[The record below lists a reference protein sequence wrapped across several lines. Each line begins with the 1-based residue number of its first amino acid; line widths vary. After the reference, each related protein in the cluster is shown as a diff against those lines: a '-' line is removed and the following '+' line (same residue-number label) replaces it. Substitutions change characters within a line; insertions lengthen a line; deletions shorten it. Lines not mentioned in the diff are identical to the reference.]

1 MRDGYRKGFLG
12 IMAMVCAAAMISC
25 GTPSIEDSDTVME
38 IAGQPVVKAEYQMV
52 LKHYAPEVKRQYSTE
67 EANVENFWEMEEGR
81 PLEQVMELAEE
92 DLARKKVVA
101 RLAGEAGIG
110 EKADYLSIMEGM
122 GAENTEREGKVSSG
136 EVVYGLT
143 SFAPEDYYS
152 YVYTSLESQLLEKLK
167 SSHPISDEELEEIY
181 QENHGQYT
189 SEVRVHMLVGEMQP
203 EADGAGGRQA
213 EQSQPGADE
222 ADGRQAEQ
230 GQPEA
235 DGAGGRQAEQSQPE
249 AGMET
254 AQQVKASMEGGA
266 EIDVLTEQYP
276 QVHFYELEMSSFHT
290 EEGKSGVY
298 AQRWLTASTMEE
310 NQVCEPFF
318 IGGNLMVM
326 RCLSREENVA
336 EPLDE
341 IKGLLK
347 SEVQT
352 RMAQEDIEKGIREAE
367 ISFQQKELKQAAQE
381 ALADI

>member
-67 EANVENFWEMEEGR
+67 EANAENFWEMEEGR

-92 DLARKKVVA
+92 DLTRKKVVA
-101 RLAGEAGIG
+101 QLAGEAGIE

-181 QENHGQYT
+181 QENQGQYT

-213 EQSQPGADE
+213 EQSQ
-222 ADGRQAEQ
+222 
-230 GQPEA
+230 
-235 DGAGGRQAEQSQPE
+235 SE

-254 AQQVKASMEGGA
+254 AQQVKDSMEGGA

-276 QVHFYELEMSSFHT
+276 QVNFYEIEMSSFQT
-290 EEGKSGVY
+290 EEGPAEYRILGDSPSIGVILYGDCGEYEWKPAPEINKNMYYTHSGKNRLIKVY
-298 AQRWLTASTMEE
+298 KNKEEVIRASINAVLAVQRALE
-310 NQVCEPFF
+310 
-318 IGGNLMVM
+318 
-326 RCLSREENVA
+326 
-336 EPLDE
+336 D
-341 IKGLLK
+341 GLLYCGFIWRY
-347 SEVQT
+347 EE
-352 RMAQEDIEKGIREAE
+352 R
-367 ISFQQKELKQAAQE
+367 
-381 ALADI
+381 

>member
-67 EANVENFWEMEEGR
+67 EANAENFWEMEEGR

-92 DLARKKVVA
+92 DLTRKKVVA
-101 RLAGEAGIG
+101 QLAGEAGIE

-181 QENHGQYT
+181 QENQGQYT

-213 EQSQPGADE
+213 EQSQ
-222 ADGRQAEQ
+222 
-230 GQPEA
+230 
-235 DGAGGRQAEQSQPE
+235 SE

-254 AQQVKASMEGGA
+254 AQQVKDSMEGGA

-276 QVHFYELEMSSFHT
+276 QVNFYEIEMSSFQT

-298 AQRWLTASTMEE
+298 AQRWLTASYMEE

-352 RMAQEDIEKGIREAE
+352 RMAQEDIEKGVREAE
-367 ISFQQKELKQAAQE
+367 ITFRQKELKQAAQE

>member
-67 EANVENFWEMEEGR
+67 EANAENFWEMEEGR

-92 DLARKKVVA
+92 DLTRKKVVTQ
-101 RLAGEAGIG
+101 LAGEAGIE

-181 QENHGQYT
+181 QENQGQYT

-203 EADGAGGRQA
+203 GADGAGGRQA
-213 EQSQPGADE
+213 EQSQ
-222 ADGRQAEQ
+222 
-230 GQPEA
+230 
-235 DGAGGRQAEQSQPE
+235 SE

-254 AQQVKASMEGGA
+254 AQQVKDSMEGGA

-276 QVHFYELEMSSFHT
+276 QVNFYEIEMSSFQT

-298 AQRWLTASTMEE
+298 AQRWLTASSMEE

-352 RMAQEDIEKGIREAE
+352 RMAQEDIEKGVREAE
-367 ISFQQKELKQAAQE
+367 ITFRQKELKQAAQE

>member
-67 EANVENFWEMEEGR
+67 EANAENFWEMEEGR

-92 DLARKKVVA
+92 DLTRKKVVA
-101 RLAGEAGIG
+101 QLAGEAGIE

-181 QENHGQYT
+181 QENQGQYT

-213 EQSQPGADE
+213 EQSQ
-222 ADGRQAEQ
+222 
-230 GQPEA
+230 
-235 DGAGGRQAEQSQPE
+235 SE

-254 AQQVKASMEGGA
+254 AQQVKDSMEGGA

-276 QVHFYELEMSSFHT
+276 QVNFYEIEMSSFQT

-298 AQRWLTASTMEE
+298 AQRWLTASSMEE

-352 RMAQEDIEKGIREAE
+352 RMAQENIEKGVREAE
-367 ISFQQKELKQAAQE
+367 ITFRQKELKQAAQE

>member
-1 MRDGYRKGFLG
+1 
-12 IMAMVCAAAMISC
+12 MVCAAAMISC

-67 EANVENFWEMEEGR
+67 EANAENFWEMEEGR

-92 DLARKKVVA
+92 DLTRKKVVA
-101 RLAGEAGIG
+101 QLAGEAGIE

-181 QENHGQYT
+181 QENQGQYT

-213 EQSQPGADE
+213 EQSQ
-222 ADGRQAEQ
+222 
-230 GQPEA
+230 
-235 DGAGGRQAEQSQPE
+235 SE

-254 AQQVKASMEGGA
+254 AQQVKDSMEGGA

-276 QVHFYELEMSSFHT
+276 QVHFYEIEMSSFQT

-298 AQRWLTASTMEE
+298 AQRWLTASSMEE

-352 RMAQEDIEKGIREAE
+352 RMAQEDIEKGVREAE
-367 ISFQQKELKQAAQE
+367 ITFRQKELKQAAQE

>member
-67 EANVENFWEMEEGR
+67 EANAENFWEMEEGR

-92 DLARKKVVA
+92 DLTRKKVVA
-101 RLAGEAGIG
+101 QLAGEAGIE

-181 QENHGQYT
+181 QENQGQYT

-213 EQSQPGADE
+213 EQSQ
-222 ADGRQAEQ
+222 
-230 GQPEA
+230 
-235 DGAGGRQAEQSQPE
+235 SE

-254 AQQVKASMEGGA
+254 AQQVKDSMEGGA

-276 QVHFYELEMSSFHT
+276 QVNFYEIEMSSFQT

-298 AQRWLTASTMEE
+298 AQRWLTASSMEE

-352 RMAQEDIEKGIREAE
+352 RMAQEDIEKGVREAE
-367 ISFQQKELKQAAQE
+367 ITFRQKELKQAAQE

>member
-67 EANVENFWEMEEGR
+67 EANAENFWEMEEGR

-92 DLARKKVVA
+92 DLTRKKVVTQ
-101 RLAGEAGIG
+101 LAGEAGIE

-181 QENHGQYT
+181 QENQGQYT

-203 EADGAGGRQA
+203 GADGAGGRQA
-213 EQSQPGADE
+213 EQSQ
-222 ADGRQAEQ
+222 
-230 GQPEA
+230 
-235 DGAGGRQAEQSQPE
+235 SE

-254 AQQVKASMEGGA
+254 AQQVKDSMEGGA

-276 QVHFYELEMSSFHT
+276 QVHFYELEMSSFQT

-298 AQRWLTASTMEE
+298 AQRWLTASSMEE

-352 RMAQEDIEKGIREAE
+352 RMAQEDIEKGVREAE
-367 ISFQQKELKQAAQE
+367 ITFRQKELKQAAQE

>member
-67 EANVENFWEMEEGR
+67 EANAENFWEMEEGR

-203 EADGAGGRQA
+203 GADGAGGRQA
-213 EQSQPGADE
+213 EQSQ
-222 ADGRQAEQ
+222 
-230 GQPEA
+230 
-235 DGAGGRQAEQSQPE
+235 SE

-254 AQQVKASMEGGA
+254 AQQVKDSMEGGA

-276 QVHFYELEMSSFHT
+276 QVNFYEIEMSSFQT

-298 AQRWLTASTMEE
+298 AQRWLTASSMEE

-352 RMAQEDIEKGIREAE
+352 RMAQEDIEKGVREAE
-367 ISFQQKELKQAAQE
+367 ITFRQKELKQAAQE

>member
-67 EANVENFWEMEEGR
+67 EANAENFWEMEEGR
-81 PLEQVMELAEE
+81 PLERVMELAEE
-92 DLARKKVVA
+92 DLTRKKVVA

-181 QENHGQYT
+181 QENQGQYT

-213 EQSQPGADE
+213 EQSQ
-222 ADGRQAEQ
+222 
-230 GQPEA
+230 
-235 DGAGGRQAEQSQPE
+235 SE

-254 AQQVKASMEGGA
+254 AQQVKDSMEGGA

-276 QVHFYELEMSSFHT
+276 QVNFYEIEMSSFQT

-298 AQRWLTASTMEE
+298 AQRWLTASSMEE

-352 RMAQEDIEKGIREAE
+352 RMAQEDIEKGVREAE
-367 ISFQQKELKQAAQE
+367 ITFRQKELKQAAQE

>member
-67 EANVENFWEMEEGR
+67 EANAENFWELEEGR

-92 DLARKKVVA
+92 DLTRKKVVA
-101 RLAGEAGIG
+101 QLAGEAGIE

-181 QENHGQYT
+181 QENQGQYT

-213 EQSQPGADE
+213 EQSQ
-222 ADGRQAEQ
+222 
-230 GQPEA
+230 
-235 DGAGGRQAEQSQPE
+235 SE

-254 AQQVKASMEGGA
+254 AQQVKDSMEGGA

-276 QVHFYELEMSSFHT
+276 QVHFYELEMSSFQT

-298 AQRWLTASTMEE
+298 AQRWLTASSMEE

-318 IGGNLMVM
+318 IGGNLLVM

-367 ISFQQKELKQAAQE
+367 ITFQQKELKQAAQE

>member
-1 MRDGYRKGFLG
+1 
-12 IMAMVCAAAMISC
+12 MVCAAAMISC

-67 EANVENFWEMEEGR
+67 EANAENFWEMEEGR

-92 DLARKKVVA
+92 DLTRKKVVA
-101 RLAGEAGIG
+101 QLAGEAGIE

-181 QENHGQYT
+181 QENQGQYT

-213 EQSQPGADE
+213 EQSQ
-222 ADGRQAEQ
+222 
-230 GQPEA
+230 
-235 DGAGGRQAEQSQPE
+235 SE

-254 AQQVKASMEGGA
+254 AQQVKDSMEGGA
-266 EIDVLTEQYP
+266 GIDVLTEQYP
-276 QVHFYELEMSSFHT
+276 QVNFYEIEMSSFQT

-298 AQRWLTASTMEE
+298 AQRWLTASSMEE

-352 RMAQEDIEKGIREAE
+352 RMAQEDIEKGVREAE
-367 ISFQQKELKQAAQE
+367 ITFRQKELKQAAQE

>member
-67 EANVENFWEMEEGR
+67 EANAENFWEMEEGR

-92 DLARKKVVA
+92 DLTRKKVVA
-101 RLAGEAGIG
+101 QLAGEAGIE

-181 QENHGQYT
+181 QENQGQYT

-203 EADGAGGRQA
+203 EADGRQAEQSQPEADGRQA
-213 EQSQPGADE
+213 EQSQPE

-235 DGAGGRQAEQSQPE
+235 
-249 AGMET
+249 GMET
-254 AQQVKASMEGGA
+254 AQQVKDSMEGGA

-276 QVHFYELEMSSFHT
+276 QVHFYELEMSSFQT

-298 AQRWLTASTMEE
+298 AQRWLTASSMEE

-352 RMAQEDIEKGIREAE
+352 RMAQEDIEKGVREAE
-367 ISFQQKELKQAAQE
+367 ITFRQKELKQAAQE

>member
-92 DLARKKVVA
+92 DLTRKKVVA
-101 RLAGEAGIG
+101 QLAGEAGIE

-181 QENHGQYT
+181 QENQGQYT

-213 EQSQPGADE
+213 EQSQ
-222 ADGRQAEQ
+222 
-230 GQPEA
+230 
-235 DGAGGRQAEQSQPE
+235 SE

-254 AQQVKASMEGGA
+254 AQQVKDSMEGGA

-276 QVHFYELEMSSFHT
+276 QVNFYEIEMSSFQT

-298 AQRWLTASTMEE
+298 AQRWLTASSMEE

-352 RMAQEDIEKGIREAE
+352 RMAQEDIEKGVREAE
-367 ISFQQKELKQAAQE
+367 ITFQQKELKQAAQE

>member
-167 SSHPISDEELEEIY
+167 SSHPISDEELEQIY

-203 EADGAGGRQA
+203 GADGAGGRQA
-213 EQSQPGADE
+213 EQSQ
-222 ADGRQAEQ
+222 
-230 GQPEA
+230 
-235 DGAGGRQAEQSQPE
+235 SE

-254 AQQVKASMEGGA
+254 AQQVKDSMEGGA

-276 QVHFYELEMSSFHT
+276 QVHFYELEMSSFQT

-298 AQRWLTASTMEE
+298 AQRWLTASSMEE

-352 RMAQEDIEKGIREAE
+352 RMAQEDIEKGVREAE
-367 ISFQQKELKQAAQE
+367 ITFRQKELKQAAQE

>member
-67 EANVENFWEMEEGR
+67 EANAENFWEMEEGR

-203 EADGAGGRQA
+203 GEDGAGGRQA
-213 EQSQPGADE
+213 EQSQ
-222 ADGRQAEQ
+222 
-230 GQPEA
+230 
-235 DGAGGRQAEQSQPE
+235 SE

-254 AQQVKASMEGGA
+254 AQQVKDSMEGGA

-276 QVHFYELEMSSFHT
+276 QVNFYEIEMSSFQT

-298 AQRWLTASTMEE
+298 AQRWLTASSMEE

-352 RMAQEDIEKGIREAE
+352 RMAQEDIEKGVREAE
-367 ISFQQKELKQAAQE
+367 ITFRQKELKQAAQE

>member
-67 EANVENFWEMEEGR
+67 EANAENFWELEEGR

-92 DLARKKVVA
+92 DLTRKKVVA

-181 QENHGQYT
+181 QENQGQYT

-203 EADGAGGRQA
+203 EAK
-213 EQSQPGADE
+213 
-222 ADGRQAEQ
+222 
-230 GQPEA
+230 
-235 DGAGGRQAEQSQPE
+235 GRQAEQSQPE

-276 QVHFYELEMSSFHT
+276 QVHFYELEMSSFQT

-298 AQRWLTASTMEE
+298 AQRWLTASSMEE

-318 IGGNLMVM
+318 IGGNLLVM

-341 IKGLLK
+341 IKGIFK

-367 ISFQQKELKQAAQE
+367 ITFQQKELKQAAQE

>member
-67 EANVENFWEMEEGR
+67 EANAENFWELKEGR

-92 DLARKKVVA
+92 DLTRKKVVA

-181 QENHGQYT
+181 QENQGQYT

-203 EADGAGGRQA
+203 EAK
-213 EQSQPGADE
+213 
-222 ADGRQAEQ
+222 
-230 GQPEA
+230 
-235 DGAGGRQAEQSQPE
+235 GRQAEQSQPE

-276 QVHFYELEMSSFHT
+276 QVHFYELEMSSFQT

-298 AQRWLTASTMEE
+298 AQRWLTASSMEE

-318 IGGNLMVM
+318 IGGNLLVM

-341 IKGLLK
+341 IKGIFK

-367 ISFQQKELKQAAQE
+367 ITFQQKELKQAAQE

>member
-67 EANVENFWEMEEGR
+67 EANAENFWEMEEGR

-92 DLARKKVVA
+92 DLTRKKVVVQ
-101 RLAGEAGIG
+101 LAGEAGIE

-181 QENHGQYT
+181 QENQGQYT

-213 EQSQPGADE
+213 EQSQ
-222 ADGRQAEQ
+222 
-230 GQPEA
+230 
-235 DGAGGRQAEQSQPE
+235 SE

-254 AQQVKASMEGGA
+254 AQQVKDSMEGGA
-266 EIDVLTEQYP
+266 GIDVLTEQYP
-276 QVHFYELEMSSFHT
+276 QVHFYEIEMSSFQT

-298 AQRWLTASTMEE
+298 AQRWLTASSMEE

-326 RCLSREENVA
+326 HCLSREENVA

>member
-1 MRDGYRKGFLG
+1 
-12 IMAMVCAAAMISC
+12 MVCAAAMISC

-67 EANVENFWEMEEGR
+67 EANAENFWEMEEGR

-92 DLARKKVVA
+92 DLTRKKVVA
-101 RLAGEAGIG
+101 QLAGEAGIE

-181 QENHGQYT
+181 QENQGQYT

-213 EQSQPGADE
+213 EQSQ
-222 ADGRQAEQ
+222 
-230 GQPEA
+230 
-235 DGAGGRQAEQSQPE
+235 SE

-254 AQQVKASMEGGA
+254 AQQVKDSMEGGA

-276 QVHFYELEMSSFHT
+276 QVNFYEIEMSSFQT

-298 AQRWLTASTMEE
+298 AQRWLTASSMEE

-352 RMAQEDIEKGIREAE
+352 RMAQEDIEKGVREAE
-367 ISFQQKELKQAAQE
+367 ITFRQKELKQAAQE

>member
-67 EANVENFWEMEEGR
+67 EANAENFWEMEEGR

-181 QENHGQYT
+181 QENQGQYT

-203 EADGAGGRQA
+203 EAKGRQA
-213 EQSQPGADE
+213 EQSQPE
-222 ADGRQAEQ
+222 AE
-230 GQPEA
+230 
-235 DGAGGRQAEQSQPE
+235 GRQAEQSQPE

>member
-101 RLAGEAGIG
+101 RLAGEAGIE

-213 EQSQPGADE
+213 EQSQ
-222 ADGRQAEQ
+222 
-230 GQPEA
+230 
-235 DGAGGRQAEQSQPE
+235 SE

-254 AQQVKASMEGGA
+254 AQQVKDSMEGGA

-276 QVHFYELEMSSFHT
+276 QVNFYEIEMSSFQT

-298 AQRWLTASTMEE
+298 AQRWLTASSMEE

-352 RMAQEDIEKGIREAE
+352 RMAQEDIEKGVREAE
-367 ISFQQKELKQAAQE
+367 ITFQQKELKQAAQE

>member
-203 EADGAGGRQA
+203 GADGAGGRQA
-213 EQSQPGADE
+213 EQSQ
-222 ADGRQAEQ
+222 
-230 GQPEA
+230 
-235 DGAGGRQAEQSQPE
+235 SE
-249 AGMET
+249 AGMEA
-254 AQQVKASMEGGA
+254 AQQVKDSMEGGA

-276 QVHFYELEMSSFHT
+276 QVNFYEIEMSSFQT

-298 AQRWLTASTMEE
+298 AQRWLTASSMEE

-352 RMAQEDIEKGIREAE
+352 RMAQEDIEKGVREAE
-367 ISFQQKELKQAAQE
+367 ITFQQKELKQAAQE

>member
-67 EANVENFWEMEEGR
+67 EANAENFWEMEEGR

-92 DLARKKVVA
+92 DLTRKKVVA
-101 RLAGEAGIG
+101 QLAGEAGIE

-181 QENHGQYT
+181 QENQGQYT

-213 EQSQPGADE
+213 EQSQ
-222 ADGRQAEQ
+222 
-230 GQPEA
+230 
-235 DGAGGRQAEQSQPE
+235 SE

-254 AQQVKASMEGGA
+254 AQQVKDSMEGGA

-276 QVHFYELEMSSFHT
+276 QVHFYEIEMSSFQT

-298 AQRWLTASTMEE
+298 AQRWLTASSMEE

-352 RMAQEDIEKGIREAE
+352 RMAQEDIEKGVREAE
-367 ISFQQKELKQAAQE
+367 ITFRQKELKQAAQE

>member
-67 EANVENFWEMEEGR
+67 EANAENFWEMEEGR

-92 DLARKKVVA
+92 DLTRKKVVA
-101 RLAGEAGIG
+101 QLAGEAGIE

-181 QENHGQYT
+181 QENQGQYT

-203 EADGAGGRQA
+203 EADG
-213 EQSQPGADE
+213 
-222 ADGRQAEQ
+222 
-230 GQPEA
+230 
-235 DGAGGRQAEQSQPE
+235 RQAEQSQPE

-254 AQQVKASMEGGA
+254 AQQVKDSMEGGA
-266 EIDVLTEQYP
+266 GIDVLTEQYP
-276 QVHFYELEMSSFHT
+276 QVHFYEIEMSSFQT

-298 AQRWLTASTMEE
+298 AQRWLTASSMEE

-352 RMAQEDIEKGIREAE
+352 RMAQEDIEKGVREAE
-367 ISFQQKELKQAAQE
+367 ITFRQKELKQAAQE

>member
-67 EANVENFWEMEEGR
+67 EANAENFWEMEEGR

-92 DLARKKVVA
+92 DLTRKKVVA
-101 RLAGEAGIG
+101 QLAGEAGIE

-181 QENHGQYT
+181 QENQGQYT

-213 EQSQPGADE
+213 EQSQ
-222 ADGRQAEQ
+222 
-230 GQPEA
+230 
-235 DGAGGRQAEQSQPE
+235 SE

-254 AQQVKASMEGGA
+254 AQQVKDSMEGGA

-276 QVHFYELEMSSFHT
+276 QVNFYEIEMSSFQT

-298 AQRWLTASTMEE
+298 AQRWLTASSMEE

-318 IGGNLMVM
+318 IGGNLLVM

-352 RMAQEDIEKGIREAE
+352 RMAQEDIEKGVREAE
-367 ISFQQKELKQAAQE
+367 ITFRQKELKQAAQE

>member
-92 DLARKKVVA
+92 DLTRKKVVA
-101 RLAGEAGIG
+101 QLAGEAGIE

-203 EADGAGGRQA
+203 GADGAGGRQA
-213 EQSQPGADE
+213 EQSQ
-222 ADGRQAEQ
+222 
-230 GQPEA
+230 
-235 DGAGGRQAEQSQPE
+235 SE

-254 AQQVKASMEGGA
+254 AQQVKDSMEGGA

-276 QVHFYELEMSSFHT
+276 QVHFYELEMSSFQT

-298 AQRWLTASTMEE
+298 AQRWLTASSMEE

-352 RMAQEDIEKGIREAE
+352 RMAQEDIEKGVREAE
-367 ISFQQKELKQAAQE
+367 ITFRQKELKQAAQE

>member
-67 EANVENFWEMEEGR
+67 EANAENFWEMEEGR

-92 DLARKKVVA
+92 DLTRKKVVA
-101 RLAGEAGIG
+101 QLAGEAGIE

-181 QENHGQYT
+181 QENQGQYT

-213 EQSQPGADE
+213 EQSQ
-222 ADGRQAEQ
+222 
-230 GQPEA
+230 
-235 DGAGGRQAEQSQPE
+235 SE

-254 AQQVKASMEGGA
+254 AQQVKDSMEGGA

-276 QVHFYELEMSSFHT
+276 QVNFYEIEMSSFQT

-298 AQRWLTASTMEE
+298 AQRWLTASSMEE

-352 RMAQEDIEKGIREAE
+352 RMAQED
-367 ISFQQKELKQAAQE
+367 SVFLFSYFLKRNTGTGGWFP
-381 ALADI
+381 LLR

>member
-67 EANVENFWEMEEGR
+67 EANAENFWEMEEGR

-92 DLARKKVVA
+92 DLTRKKVVA
-101 RLAGEAGIG
+101 QLAGEAGIE

-181 QENHGQYT
+181 QENQGQYT

-203 EADGAGGRQA
+203 EADGRQA
-213 EQSQPGADE
+213 EQSQPE

-235 DGAGGRQAEQSQPE
+235 
-249 AGMET
+249 GMET
-254 AQQVKASMEGGA
+254 TQQVKDSMEGGA

-276 QVHFYELEMSSFHT
+276 QVHFYELEMSSFQT

-298 AQRWLTASTMEE
+298 AQRWLTASSMEE

-318 IGGNLMVM
+318 IGGNLLVM

-352 RMAQEDIEKGIREAE
+352 RMAQEDIEKGVREAE
-367 ISFQQKELKQAAQE
+367 ITFRQKELKQAAQE

>member
-67 EANVENFWEMEEGR
+67 EANAENFWEMEEGR

-92 DLARKKVVA
+92 DLTRKKVVVQ
-101 RLAGEAGIG
+101 LAGEAGIG

-181 QENHGQYT
+181 QENQGQYT

-213 EQSQPGADE
+213 EQSQ
-222 ADGRQAEQ
+222 
-230 GQPEA
+230 
-235 DGAGGRQAEQSQPE
+235 SE

-254 AQQVKASMEGGA
+254 AQQVKDSMEGGA
-266 EIDVLTEQYP
+266 GIDVLTEQYP
-276 QVHFYELEMSSFHT
+276 QVHFYEIEMSSFQT

-298 AQRWLTASTMEE
+298 AQRWLTASSMEE

-326 RCLSREENVA
+326 HCLSREENVA

-352 RMAQEDIEKGIREAE
+352 RMAQEDIEKGVREAE
-367 ISFQQKELKQAAQE
+367 ITFRQKELKQAAQE

>member
-1 MRDGYRKGFLG
+1 
-12 IMAMVCAAAMISC
+12 MVCAAAMISC

-203 EADGAGGRQA
+203 GADGAGGRQA
-213 EQSQPGADE
+213 EQSQ
-222 ADGRQAEQ
+222 
-230 GQPEA
+230 
-235 DGAGGRQAEQSQPE
+235 SE

-254 AQQVKASMEGGA
+254 AQQVKDSMEGGA

-276 QVHFYELEMSSFHT
+276 QVHFYELEMSSFQT

-298 AQRWLTASTMEE
+298 AQRWLTASSMEE

-352 RMAQEDIEKGIREAE
+352 RMAQEDIDKGVREAE
-367 ISFQQKELKQAAQE
+367 ITFRQKELKQAAQE

>member
-67 EANVENFWEMEEGR
+67 EANAENFWEMEEGR

-92 DLARKKVVA
+92 DLTRKKVVA
-101 RLAGEAGIG
+101 QLAGEAGIE

-181 QENHGQYT
+181 QENQGQYT

-213 EQSQPGADE
+213 EQSQ
-222 ADGRQAEQ
+222 
-230 GQPEA
+230 
-235 DGAGGRQAEQSQPE
+235 SE

-254 AQQVKASMEGGA
+254 AQQVKDSMEGGA

-276 QVHFYELEMSSFHT
+276 QVHFYEIEMSSFQT

-298 AQRWLTASTMEE
+298 AQRWLTASSMEE

-352 RMAQEDIEKGIREAE
+352 RMAQEDIEKGVREAE
-367 ISFQQKELKQAAQE
+367 ITFQQKELKQAAQE

>member
-25 GTPSIEDSDTVME
+25 GTPSIEDSDNVME

-67 EANVENFWEMEEGR
+67 EANAENFWEMEEGR

-92 DLARKKVVA
+92 DLTRKKVVA
-101 RLAGEAGIG
+101 QLAGEAGIE

-181 QENHGQYT
+181 QENQGQYT

-213 EQSQPGADE
+213 EQSQ
-222 ADGRQAEQ
+222 
-230 GQPEA
+230 
-235 DGAGGRQAEQSQPE
+235 SE

-254 AQQVKASMEGGA
+254 AQQVKDSMEGGA

-276 QVHFYELEMSSFHT
+276 QVNFYEIEMSSFQT

-298 AQRWLTASTMEE
+298 AQRWLTASSMEE

-352 RMAQEDIEKGIREAE
+352 RMAQEDIEKGVREAE
-367 ISFQQKELKQAAQE
+367 ITFRQKELKQAAQE

>member
-181 QENHGQYT
+181 QDNHGQYT

-203 EADGAGGRQA
+203 GADGAGGRQA
-213 EQSQPGADE
+213 EQSQ
-222 ADGRQAEQ
+222 
-230 GQPEA
+230 
-235 DGAGGRQAEQSQPE
+235 SE

-254 AQQVKASMEGGA
+254 AQQVKDSMEGGA

-276 QVHFYELEMSSFHT
+276 QVHFYELEMSSFQT

-298 AQRWLTASTMEE
+298 AQRWLTASSMEE

-352 RMAQEDIEKGIREAE
+352 RMAQEDIEKGVREAE
-367 ISFQQKELKQAAQE
+367 ITFRQKELKQAAQE

>member
-67 EANVENFWEMEEGR
+67 EANAENFWEMEEGR

-92 DLARKKVVA
+92 DLTRKKVVA
-101 RLAGEAGIG
+101 QLAGEAGIE

-181 QENHGQYT
+181 QENQGQYT

-213 EQSQPGADE
+213 EQSQ
-222 ADGRQAEQ
+222 
-230 GQPEA
+230 
-235 DGAGGRQAEQSQPE
+235 SE

-254 AQQVKASMEGGA
+254 AQQVKDSMEGGA

-276 QVHFYELEMSSFHT
+276 QVNFYEIEMSSFQT

-298 AQRWLTASTMEE
+298 AQRWLTASSMEE

-326 RCLSREENVA
+326 RCLSREENAA

-352 RMAQEDIEKGIREAE
+352 RMAQEDIEKGVREAE
-367 ISFQQKELKQAAQE
+367 ITFRQKELKQAAQE

>member
-67 EANVENFWEMEEGR
+67 EANAENFCEMEEGR

-92 DLARKKVVA
+92 DLTRKKVVA
-101 RLAGEAGIG
+101 QLAGEAGIE

-181 QENHGQYT
+181 QENQGQYT

-213 EQSQPGADE
+213 EQSQ
-222 ADGRQAEQ
+222 
-230 GQPEA
+230 
-235 DGAGGRQAEQSQPE
+235 SE

-254 AQQVKASMEGGA
+254 AQQVKDSMEGGA

-276 QVHFYELEMSSFHT
+276 QVNFYEIEMSSFQT

-298 AQRWLTASTMEE
+298 AQRWLTASSMEE

-352 RMAQEDIEKGIREAE
+352 RMAQEDIEKGVREAE
-367 ISFQQKELKQAAQE
+367 ITFRQKELKQAAQE

>member
-67 EANVENFWEMEEGR
+67 EANAENFWEMEEGR

-92 DLARKKVVA
+92 DLTRKKVVVQ
-101 RLAGEAGIG
+101 LAGEAGIE

-181 QENHGQYT
+181 QENQGQYT

-213 EQSQPGADE
+213 EQSQ
-222 ADGRQAEQ
+222 
-230 GQPEA
+230 
-235 DGAGGRQAEQSQPE
+235 SE

-254 AQQVKASMEGGA
+254 AQQVKDSMEGGA
-266 EIDVLTEQYP
+266 GIDVLTEQYP
-276 QVHFYELEMSSFHT
+276 QVHFYEIEMSSFQT

-298 AQRWLTASTMEE
+298 AQRWLTASSMEE

-326 RCLSREENVA
+326 HCLSREENVA

-352 RMAQEDIEKGIREAE
+352 RMAQEDIEKGVREAE
-367 ISFQQKELKQAAQE
+367 ITFRQKELKQAAQE

>member
-67 EANVENFWEMEEGR
+67 EANAENFWEMEEGR
-81 PLEQVMELAEE
+81 PLERVMELAEE
-92 DLARKKVVA
+92 DLTRKKVVA
-101 RLAGEAGIG
+101 RLAGEAGIE

-181 QENHGQYT
+181 QENQGQYT

-213 EQSQPGADE
+213 EQSQ
-222 ADGRQAEQ
+222 
-230 GQPEA
+230 
-235 DGAGGRQAEQSQPE
+235 SE

-254 AQQVKASMEGGA
+254 AQQVKDSMEGGA

-276 QVHFYELEMSSFHT
+276 QVNFYEIEMSSFQT

-298 AQRWLTASTMEE
+298 AQRWLTASSMEE

-352 RMAQEDIEKGIREAE
+352 RMAQEDIEKGVREAE
-367 ISFQQKELKQAAQE
+367 ITFRQKELKQAAQE

>member
-203 EADGAGGRQA
+203 GADGAGGRQA
-213 EQSQPGADE
+213 EQSQ
-222 ADGRQAEQ
+222 
-230 GQPEA
+230 
-235 DGAGGRQAEQSQPE
+235 SE

-254 AQQVKASMEGGA
+254 AQQVKDSMEGGA

-276 QVHFYELEMSSFHT
+276 QVNFYEIEMSSFQT

-298 AQRWLTASTMEE
+298 AQRWLTASSMEE

-352 RMAQEDIEKGIREAE
+352 RMAQEDIEKGVREAE
-367 ISFQQKELKQAAQE
+367 ITFRQKELKQAAQE

>member
-67 EANVENFWEMEEGR
+67 EANAENFWEMEEGR

-92 DLARKKVVA
+92 DLTRKKVVA
-101 RLAGEAGIG
+101 QLAGEAGIE

-181 QENHGQYT
+181 QENQGQYT

-213 EQSQPGADE
+213 DQSQ
-222 ADGRQAEQ
+222 
-230 GQPEA
+230 
-235 DGAGGRQAEQSQPE
+235 SE

-254 AQQVKASMEGGA
+254 AQQVKDAMEGGA

-276 QVHFYELEMSSFHT
+276 QVNFYEIEMSSFQT

-298 AQRWLTASTMEE
+298 AQRWLTASSMEE

-352 RMAQEDIEKGIREAE
+352 RMAQEDIEKGVREAE
-367 ISFQQKELKQAAQE
+367 ITFRQKELKQAAQE